1 MRGEVA
7 SRSGDLRGACAMNE
21 GDGQIAQRGHDL
33 RSRAGAQAG
42 PVFTKGDIAHIMHTM
57 LNAPMTPRQI
67 EEAAWTGLD
76 GSEVGDEIDH
86 LLGGLARF
94 AHGDRARQASDL
106 RSEER
111 RVGKEWRCG

>member
-1 MRGEVA
+1 
-7 SRSGDLRGACAMNE
+7 MNE

-42 PVFTKGDIAHIMHTM
+42 TVFAKGDIAHIMHTI

-67 EEAAWTGLD
+67 EEAARAGLD

-86 LLGGLARF
+86 FLGGFARF
-94 AHGDRARQASDL
+94 AHGDRARQARHLTNQRPGGSQVVVQATTDL
-106 RSEER
+106 DRA
-111 RVGKEWRCG
+111 

>member
-21 GDGQIAQRGHDL
+21 GDGEIAQRGHDL

-42 PVFTKGDIAHIMHTM
+42 TVTAFGDIAHIMYTI

-86 LLGGLARF
+86 LLGGFARF
-94 AHGDRARQASDL
+94 AHGDRARQASYLPDQWPGG
-106 RSEER
+106 SHM
-111 RVGKEWRCG
+111 VVPA